1 MEKERL
7 NTLVNEALQWIED
20 KGITVGELSDFLGKL
35 QWKIGENKLMILE
48 EIPFT
53 VKSRSGE

>member
-7 NTLVNEALQWIED
+7 NTLVNEALQWIEG

-48 EIPFT
+48 EVPFT

>member
-48 EIPFT
+48 EVPFT